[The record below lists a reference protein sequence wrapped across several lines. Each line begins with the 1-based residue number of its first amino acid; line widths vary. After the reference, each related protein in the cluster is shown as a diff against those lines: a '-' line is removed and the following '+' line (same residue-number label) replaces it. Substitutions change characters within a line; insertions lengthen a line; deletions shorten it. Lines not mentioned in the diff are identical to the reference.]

1 MKVELAGGRPV
12 RLAEVGMGTREASWG
27 PDDSIIV
34 ALRSEGLA
42 RVPGTGGEP
51 VSIITPEGDN
61 QYWYP
66 QVLASGG
73 AVLFT
78 DSSDVRPDAG
88 DVMILDLETEA
99 IRTLVQGGVAGQVLP
114 TGHLVFVRRGDL
126 WAIGFPLCQCR

>member
-66 QVLASGG
+66 QVPRQWWRGIVYRL
-73 AVLFT
+73 VRC
-78 DSSDVRPDAG
+78 SS
-88 DVMILDLETEA
+88 
-99 IRTLVQGGVAGQVLP
+99 
-114 TGHLVFVRRGDL
+114 
-126 WAIGFPLCQCR
+126 